1 MRIFISLLTALITAS
16 GLAVVTAGNA
26 SALGGETLT
35 CRVTP
40 GRTLGFYPKCSNSM
54 GASSYQVTF
63 WVQNETAPST
73 YAWSISA
80 DLSPWTVTSGCTST
94 SSICVISV
102 PNADNYITGS
112 VTLTQDGATETLTS
126 RAFIGQYCGTVSC
139 A

>member
-1 MRIFISLLTALITAS
+1 MRIFMSLLTALITAS

-26 SALGGETLT
+26 SALGGETLV

-40 GRTLGFYPKCSNSM
+40 GRTMAFYPTCSNSM

-80 DLSPWTVTSGCTST
+80 DLPWTVTNGCTST

-102 PNADNYITGS
+102 PNADNYITAS
-112 VTLTQDGATETLTS
+112 VTLTQNGATETLRS
-126 RAFIGQYCGTVSC
+126 HAFVGQYCGTVWC
-139 A
+139 G

>member
-1 MRIFISLLTALITAS
+1 MRIFLSLLTALITAS
-16 GLAVVTAGNA
+16 GLTVATAGDA
-26 SALGGETLT
+26 SALGGETLV

-40 GRTLGFYPKCSNSM
+40 SRTAPFYPNCSNNM

-80 DLSPWTVTSGCTST
+80 DLSWTVTNGCTST
-94 SSICVISV
+94 SNTCVISV
-102 PNADNYITGS
+102 PNADNDITGS
-112 VTLTQDGATETLTS
+112 VTLTQNGATRTLTS
-126 RAFIGQYCGTVSC
+126 HAFVGQYCGTISC

>member
-1 MRIFISLLTALITAS
+1 MRIFMSLLTALITAS
-16 GLAVVTAGNA
+16 GLAVATADNA

-40 GRTLGFYPKCSNSM
+40 GRTMQFNRTCSNSM

-80 DLSPWTVTSGCTST
+80 NLSWTVTNGCTST

-102 PNADNYITGS
+102 PNADNVITGS
-112 VTLTQDGATETLTS
+112 VTLTQNGATETLIS